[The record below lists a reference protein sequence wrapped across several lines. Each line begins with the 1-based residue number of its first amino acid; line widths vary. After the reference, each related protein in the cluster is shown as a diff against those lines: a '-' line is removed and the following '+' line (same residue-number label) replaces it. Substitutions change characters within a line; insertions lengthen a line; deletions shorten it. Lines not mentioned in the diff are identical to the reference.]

1 MKQMSDVAGTAALT
15 IVEAL
20 MLALNDRDI
29 LPEDEIV
36 GVLTD
41 AADTHTNAA
50 KEEKDGSPDLNL
62 AVANLINKIIAGRNS
77 VRRP

>member
-1 MKQMSDVAGTAALT
+1 MKQMPDVAGTAALT

-20 MLALNDRDI
+20 MLVLNDHDI
-29 LPEDEIV
+29 LPEDDIV
-36 GVLTD
+36 GVLIN

-50 KEEKDGSPDLNL
+50 KEQQDGSPDLNL
-62 AVANLINKIIAGRNS
+62 AVANLIKKIIAGRNS